1 MDDEAARLSILM
13 AQAVPAMLTW
23 APGAFAMT
31 FPVSVL
37 ALSGEPFADL
47 NMLVVG
53 PEPEPERTFAA
64 GAEVAARHGVPLL
77 AVLTPPVAQR
87 LASLAPEFGFTPGG
101 HMPLMLLRADAPVAP
116 QGVCKVKRVDE
127 STVEIAGRLQAAAFG
142 LPEASMTKLLEGSR
156 LAPQP
161 PFVFIASREGVAMS
175 SVTVTVHGDTAGVWS
190 MATPPEHQRKGVG
203 RALLTNVLSGFHA
216 YGIRRFYLMATEAGR
231 PLYES
236 IGFQTVGHC
245 DVWLTGDSVQ
255 THG

>member
-1 MDDEAARLSILM
+1 MNDEAAKLGILM
-13 AQAVPAMLTW
+13 AQAVPAMLAC
-23 APGAFAMT
+23 APRAVAMT
-31 FPVSVL
+31 FPASVL

-53 PEPEPERTFAA
+53 PEPEPERVLAA
-64 GAEVAARHGVPLL
+64 GAEAAASHGVPLL
-77 AVLTPPVAQR
+77 AVFTPPVAQR
-87 LASLAPEFGFTPGG
+87 LAPLAPELGFAPGG
-101 HMPLMLLRADAPVAP
+101 RMPLMLLQADAPITP

-127 STVEIAGRLQAAAFG
+127 STAEIAGRLQAAAFG
-142 LPEASMTKLLEGSR
+142 LPEASMTKLLDGSR
-156 LAPQP
+156 SAPQP

-203 RALLTNVLSGFHA
+203 RALLTSVLSGFHA

-236 IGFQTVGHC
+236 IGFQTIGHC
-245 DVWLTGDSVQ
+245 DVWLTGESVQ